1 MVGNAMERIRISPLV
16 GHDGRWYHRESRSTG
31 HDTNRGLPADRL
43 AIVQLGEWVV
53 RSHDDGEDSVLSA
66 RPSIARS
73 GLAKYRPLLSAYG
86 YSDGSNPHIVTDQ
99 KTNYMAERYRTDVSV
114 LSEITKV
121 AGHLEEYPG
130 GAFVF
135 FNSFSQVLEITW
147 DETKCNWNAGQTKDF
162 TYTFNVKRSTH
173 ARYHLAMKERRRLAR
188 IQRKQKRK
196 EKTESS
202 SEDASENSSTTTLAG
217 SEVSGA
223 TKSSIWSRWALSRV
237 LSDSGTSSTIERGSR
252 WRPSRT
258 VDSASDFNLWRCLS
272 TETGSKDLTEGGVP
286 TGSSSS
292 ESGSDSSRR
301 FNFLKKMGRRRRG

>member
-16 GHDGRWYHRESRSTG
+16 RHDGRWYHRESRSTG

-73 GLAKYRPLLSAYG
+73 GLAKYRPFRSADG
-86 YSDGSNPHIVTDQ
+86 YADGLNPHIVTDP
-99 KTNYMAERYRTDVSV
+99 KTKYMIERYLTDGSV
-114 LSEITKV
+114 LQEIMKV
-121 AGHLEEYPG
+121 AGHLVEYPG

-147 DETKCNWNAGQTKDF
+147 DETKCNWNPGPTKDF
-162 TYTFNVKRSTH
+162 EYTFNVKRSTY

-217 SEVSGA
+217 SDVSRA
-223 TKSSIWSRWALSRV
+223 TKSSSWSRWAPSHI

-252 WRPSRT
+252 RKSSRT
-258 VDSASDFNLWRCLS
+258 VDSASDFNLWRWLSAGTGSNQS
-272 TETGSKDLTEGGVP
+272 TEGSGSTV
-286 TGSSSS
+286 SSSS
-292 ESGSDSSRR
+292 ESGSDWSRPFQSIKR
-301 FNFLKKMGRRRRG
+301 MARRRRR